1 MRLSRQIILLAL
13 TYSTTTRINFS
24 LCSFHARGQVLK
36 LFLLSSLK
44 FIISGPPLSGLV
56 PSLHMSSFL
65 LCSGPSTVVSLNTGT
80 RLPSSYLVLSSKY
93 EDHMFSSNHYRILDC
108 RKSTINFARCLHMG
122 KEKCAQIADR
132 GS

>member
-1 MRLSRQIILLAL
+1 MLWKAMRLSRQIILLAL

-65 LCSGPSTVVSLNTGT
+65 LCSDPSTVVALNTGT

-93 EDHMFSSNHYRILDC
+93 EDHMFSSNHYRILDR
-108 RKSTINFARCLHMG
+108 RKSSINFARCLHMG
-122 KEKCAQIADR
+122 KVRTNCW
-132 GS
+132 